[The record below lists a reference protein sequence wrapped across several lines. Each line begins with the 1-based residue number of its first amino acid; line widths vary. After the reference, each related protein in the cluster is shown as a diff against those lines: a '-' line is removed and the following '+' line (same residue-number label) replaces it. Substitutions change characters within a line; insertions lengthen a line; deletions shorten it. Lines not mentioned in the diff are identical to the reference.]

1 MIEPNFP
8 TLISHELSL
17 ALHQID
23 AVLSLTAEWATVP
36 FIARYRKERTGG
48 LDENQIRD
56 IIEIEKREQ
65 NLYKAKVTAIEG
77 IREQWL
83 LTDELEKTLEN
94 AKTLKEVEDIYA
106 PYRLKKKT
114 KAMLA
119 IEAGW
124 QVIADQI
131 KKNESPAISESLLAL
146 HTREEIIEWS
156 IEIIAAEISAN
167 GDIRE
172 ALRKYLG
179 GRWVI
184 VSKQKSEKMLEKLNE

>member
-1 MIEPNFP
+1 M
-8 TLISHELSL
+8 
-17 ALHQID
+17 
-23 AVLSLTAEWATVP
+23 P

-65 NLYKAKVTAIEG
+65 NLYRAKITAIEG
-77 IREQWL
+77 IREQGL

-131 KKNESPAISESLLAL
+131 KKNESPTIPEPLLAL
-146 HTREEIIEWS
+146 HTREEIIE
-156 IEIIAAEISAN
+156 
-167 GDIRE
+167 
-172 ALRKYLG
+172 
-179 GRWVI
+179 
-184 VSKQKSEKMLEKLNE
+184 